1 MKQIKNIYD
10 HLPAPLGNLA
20 FSAAGANIQRT
31 RYGRGFHEMLAE
43 FESHEGWPAERV
55 AEWRDARLRKLICHA
70 YRTVPY
76 YHDLM
81 DEGGVDPASIKGIDD
96 LEMLPTLTKD
106 MVKSAPERFVS
117 SEASSMNLMHV
128 HTSGTTGSGFRFL
141 STVECQQA
149 QFACFWRY
157 YRKHGIDIGTWQ
169 AQFSSR
175 QAVPKRVSTPPF
187 WRIDYPGRRY
197 YMSAFHE
204 SPANLRYYYEVIQ
217 ENRFEWISGYP
228 SLMVLLAQ
236 WMNERDLRFD
246 FIRAVTCGAENL
258 LDHQADAMERAFG
271 VRPVQTYGQTENVA
285 IFSQQ
290 PDRRILVDED
300 FSAVEF
306 LPTANNA
313 GGGILE
319 VVGTCLFNYATPLIR
334 YRTKDIVTL
343 GDTSGPRREIAS
355 LDGRQE
361 DYISLPDGTRVGKL
375 DHVFKDTPHFQEA
388 QIYQRKDYSVVLRV
402 VGEPYMCVEDERTAL
417 GEFRA
422 STGGSIPVEFEYLP
436 SIDRKG
442 SAKLRFVVSEVGSS
456 E

>member
-313 GGGILE
+313 GGG
-319 VVGTCLFNYATPLIR
+319 YSR
-334 YRTKDIVTL
+334 W
-343 GDTSGPRREIAS
+343 SGPVYSTMPRLSSDTGRKTSSRSETRRGQGERS
-355 LDGRQE
+355 PRSMGGRRT
-361 DYISLPDGTRVGKL
+361 ISL
-375 DHVFKDTPHFQEA
+375 
-388 QIYQRKDYSVVLRV
+388 
-402 VGEPYMCVEDERTAL
+402 CRTA
-417 GEFRA
+417 RA
-422 STGGSIPVEFEYLP
+422 SENSITCSRTRRISRRPKSISGRTIRLSCGSW
-436 SIDRKG
+436 G
-442 SAKLRFVVSEVGSS
+442 SRICA
-456 E
+456 

>member
-313 GGGILE
+313 GGG
-319 VVGTCLFNYATPLIR
+319 
-334 YRTKDIVTL
+334 
-343 GDTSGPRREIAS
+343 DTRGGRDLSIQLCHAS
-355 LDGRQE
+355 
-361 DYISLPDGTRVGKL
+361 
-375 DHVFKDTPHFQEA
+375 H
-388 QIYQRKDYSVVLRV
+388 QI
-402 VGEPYMCVEDERTAL
+402 PDERHRHARRHVGAKARDRLARWAAGGLYLSAGRHARRKTRSRVQGHAAFPGGPNLSAEGLFGCLAGRGGAVYVRRGREDGARGVPGIYWRLDPGRIRISAL
-417 GEFRA
+417 DRSQRLREA
-422 STGGSIPVEFEYLP
+422 SVCCVGGREQ
-436 SIDRKG
+436 
-442 SAKLRFVVSEVGSS
+442 
-456 E
+456 